1 MSLYQTISSDMVDA
15 MKNKDK
21 EKLSTLRL
29 LKSAIDLNRINSK
42 SEEVT
47 DETVID
53 IVSKQI
59 KTHRESIEQFLK
71 GGRNDLADNLEKEI
85 ELLQKYLPEQLTDE
99 EINEELEKI
108 YSKIDPVKSNIG
120 AIMKEANQTLKGK
133 ADFKKVSEL
142 IQKKLNS

>member
-1 MSLYQTISSDMVDA
+1 MSLYKDISTDMIDA

-21 EKLSTLRL
+21 EKLSTIRL
-29 LKSAIDLNRINSK
+29 LKSAIDLNKINSK
-42 SEEVT
+42 NDEVS
-47 DETVID
+47 DDTVID

-71 GGRNDLADNLEKEI
+71 GGREDLANNLEKEI
-85 ELLQKYLPEQLTDE
+85 KLLEKYLPEQLTEE
-99 EINEELEKI
+99 EIEKELNKI
-108 YSKIDPVKSNIG
+108 YSKIEPVKSNIG
-120 AIMKEANQTLKGK
+120 QIMKEAKETLKGK

>member
-1 MSLYQTISSDMVDA
+1 MSLYKEISADMVDA

-21 EKLSTLRL
+21 EKLSTIRL
-29 LKSAIDLNRINSK
+29 LKSAIDLNRINNK
-42 SEEVT
+42 CDEVS

-59 KTHRESIEQFLK
+59 KTHRESIEQFLN

-85 ELLQKYLPEQLTDE
+85 VLLQKYLPKQLSDD
-99 EINEELEKI
+99 EINEELNKI
-108 YSKIDPVKSNIG
+108 YSKIEPIKSNIG
-120 AIMKEANQTLKGK
+120 QIMKEANQALKGK

-142 IQKKLNS
+142 IQQKLNS